1 MTTEPAHD
9 RPRDRGARATCTAVI
24 VTDDRERAACP
35 KTAQPGRPYC
45 PQHTGP
51 LSPMKPASAD
61 EFFSEWRAAIETA
74 LAKRLGDDGLD
85 RDAHDPDLV
94 RALIPVMLPLY
105 SLYWRVDVFGIEN
118 IPTEGPALLA
128 ANHSGTIPIDGAML
142 KLAVLKEHG
151 RNPWL
156 LAADLVFRIPGFRD
170 LVRIAGNARADREET
185 LDLMRKG
192 ELLGVFPE
200 GFKGIGKGWK
210 KRYQLQR
217 FGRGGFV
224 EVCIET
230 GAPIIPT
237 AIIGAEEAY
246 PMIGNLNVLARRF
259 GIPYFPI
266 TPTWPLLGPLGALP
280 LPSKWIIAFGEP
292 IPTIQHGPKAV
303 NDTQLVLEIT
313 EQVRQTVQHLVNRNL
328 IKRRRAFF

>member
-1 MTTEPAHD
+1 MATEEVA
-9 RPRDRGARATCTAVI
+9 RGQCHAVLLDELGNP
-24 VTDDRERAACP
+24 TPCP
-35 KTAQPGRPYC
+35 TRAQPGHPYC
-45 PQHTGP
+45 SKHTGP
-51 LSPMKPASAD
+51 LRMHKPESTQQ
-61 EFFSEWRAAIETA
+61 FFEEWAQTAQHVIE
-74 LAKRLGDDGLD
+74 KRLG
-85 RDAHDPDLV
+85 RDKPVKGEHDPELV
-94 RALIPVMLPLY
+94 RALLPFAMPIY
-105 SLYWRVDVFGIEN
+105 SLYWRVDTYGIEN

-156 LAADLVFRIPGFRD
+156 LAGDIAFKIPGFGE
-170 LVRIAGNARADREET
+170 LIKVAGNAPADREST

-200 GFKGIGKGWK
+200 GYKGIGKGWK

-224 EVCIET
+224 EVCMET
-230 GAPIIPT
+230 GAPIIPV

-246 PMIGNLNVLARRF
+246 PMIGNVKFLARRF
-259 GIPYFPI
+259 GAPYFPI
-266 TPTWPLLGPLGALP
+266 TPTFPLLGPLGAIP

-292 IPTIQHGPKAV
+292 IPMVQYGPKAV
-303 NDTQLVLEIT
+303 DDTQLVLELT
-313 EQVRQTVQHLVNRNL
+313 DHVRQTVQDLINENL
-328 IKRRRAFF
+328 GKRRHTFI

>member
-1 MTTEPAHD
+1 MMATEEVA
-9 RPRDRGARATCTAVI
+9 RGQCHAVLLDELGNP
-24 VTDDRERAACP
+24 TPCP
-35 KTAQPGRPYC
+35 TRAQPGHPYC
-45 PQHTGP
+45 SKHTGP
-51 LSPMKPASAD
+51 LRMHKPESTQQ
-61 EFFSEWRAAIETA
+61 FFEEWAQTAQHVIE
-74 LAKRLGDDGLD
+74 KRLG
-85 RDAHDPDLV
+85 RDKPVKGEHDPELV
-94 RALIPVMLPLY
+94 RALLPFAMPIY
-105 SLYWRVDVFGIEN
+105 SLYWRVDTYGIEN

-156 LAADLVFRIPGFRD
+156 LAGDIAFKIPGFGE
-170 LVRIAGNARADREET
+170 LIKVAGNAPADREST

-200 GFKGIGKGWK
+200 GYKGIGKGWK

-224 EVCIET
+224 EVCMET
-230 GAPIIPT
+230 GAPIIPV

-246 PMIGNLNVLARRF
+246 PMIGNVKFLARRF
-259 GIPYFPI
+259 GAPYFPI
-266 TPTWPLLGPLGALP
+266 TPTFPLLGPLGAIP

-292 IPTIQHGPKAV
+292 IPMVQYGPKAV
-303 NDTQLVLEIT
+303 DDTQLVLELT
-313 EQVRQTVQHLVNRNL
+313 DHVRQTVQDLINENL
-328 IKRRRAFF
+328 GKRRHTFI